1 MHATKHPIAIEDN
14 VATFQLTSYH
24 YGQPGRGK
32 KVYIQAS
39 LHADEVPAMLVA
51 HFLRQELERLDAE
64 GRVKGEIILV
74 PAANPIG
81 LSQTIHG
88 TPFGRYDLSS
98 GVNFNRAY
106 KHVAEDLK
114 QSLEGKLGED
124 AAANVALIRA
134 HARRSLETWEPKTSG
149 GILKKTLLSMAID
162 ADIML
167 DLHCDNEAVLHM
179 YAGEPLA
186 EQVGPLAALLQSHV
200 VLLARESGGE
210 PFDEACSRLWWDL
223 AEHFG
228 QGVAI
233 PPACVAV
240 TVELR
245 GENDVD
251 YGLARP
257 DAGAL
262 LQYLAREGVLDLPLE
277 PLPAPL
283 CAPTPLEAVEPL
295 SAPHSG
301 VLVFLKR
308 LGDRVAAGEAV
319 AEIVNPVSGQ
329 VTPVCPEHAG
339 IFFASTAH
347 RHLLRGMHVCKIAGD
362 TAFRAGSLLSAR

>member
-1 MHATKHPIAIEDN
+1 MHSTKHPIAIEDN
-14 VATFQLTSYH
+14 VATFTLTSFH
-24 YGQPGRGK
+24 YGTPGAGK

-64 GRVKGEIILV
+64 GRIRGEIILV

-88 TPFGRYDLSS
+88 TPFGRYDLST

-114 QSLEGKLGED
+114 KSLAGKLGKD
-124 AAANVALIRA
+124 AEANVALIRE
-134 HARRSLETWEPKTSG
+134 HARSSLAAWSPTTSG
-149 GILKKTLLSMAID
+149 GLLKKTLLSMAID

-186 EQVGPLAALLQSHV
+186 EAVQPLATLMGAHAL
-200 VLLARESGGE
+200 LLARESGGE

-228 QGVAI
+228 PEVAI
-233 PPACVAV
+233 PPAGIAV

-245 GENDVD
+245 GENDVRYD
-251 YGLARP
+251 LAQA
-257 DAGAL
+257 DAQAL
-262 LQYLAREGVLDLPLE
+262 LHYLAHMGVLDVAVAPMPE
-277 PLPAPL
+277 PL
-283 CAPTPLEAVEPL
+283 CGPTPLDAVEPL

-301 VLVFLKR
+301 VLVFLKK

-319 AEIVNPVSGQ
+319 AEIVNPVTGQ
-329 VTPVCPEHAG
+329 VTPVRPEHAG
-339 IFFASTAH
+339 VFFASTAH
-347 RHLLRGMHVCKIAGD
+347 RHLLRGMHVCKIAGA
-362 TAFRAGSLLSAR
+362 TGFREGNLLGS